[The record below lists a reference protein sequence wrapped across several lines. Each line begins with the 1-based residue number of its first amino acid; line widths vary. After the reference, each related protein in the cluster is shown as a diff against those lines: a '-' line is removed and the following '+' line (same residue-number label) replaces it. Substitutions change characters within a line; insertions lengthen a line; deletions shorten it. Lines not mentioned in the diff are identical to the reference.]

1 MRNLLELKYSEIAS
15 LLMVVLL
22 AQLLTYLVW
31 GLACVSHPIYQ
42 DYIRPNVVWNVL
54 TLYGVSAIAATVWL
68 SLCMSYRQEQR
79 WQIHLCVGALIIYFG
94 TMLYAGYITGL
105 LTLALGVVLAGTP
118 IIGLFLFP
126 AMIVLWSMLGVGAVL
141 TLLTYASVAGYL
153 PYAPLFREQPIS
165 GSPDYGVFYFWSQI
179 YFVAPFLLILAGV
192 GHQFLQRWTALQ
204 AHVHHLKQIDHLTGL
219 HHRHAA
225 YQHLQEILNRN
236 TGTPFALALL
246 DLDQFTALN
255 KQHGHAIADRML
267 QHSANTLRQ
276 GLRSEDF
283 VARFG
288 ADEFLI
294 VFEGVTCR
302 TALSVAERCRQ
313 LIYHQHLFLE
323 NGEYLRQSS
332 TIGVICTQSQ
342 QEHQVDHLLEE
353 LQQALQKAKAYG
365 RNRVYSHDCP
375 FLHEHLTLP
384 TVRRVELRY
393 RA

>member
-1 MRNLLELKYSEIAS
+1 
-15 LLMVVLL
+15 
-22 AQLLTYLVW
+22 
-31 GLACVSHPIYQ
+31 
-42 DYIRPNVVWNVL
+42 
-54 TLYGVSAIAATVWL
+54 
-68 SLCMSYRQEQR
+68 
-79 WQIHLCVGALIIYFG
+79 
-94 TMLYAGYITGL
+94 
-105 LTLALGVVLAGTP
+105 
-118 IIGLFLFP
+118 
-126 AMIVLWSMLGVGAVL
+126 
-141 TLLTYASVAGYL
+141 
-153 PYAPLFREQPIS
+153 
-165 GSPDYGVFYFWSQI
+165 
-179 YFVAPFLLILAGV
+179 
-192 GHQFLQRWTALQ
+192 
-204 AHVHHLKQIDHLTGL
+204 
-219 HHRHAA
+219 
-225 YQHLQEILNRN
+225 
-236 TGTPFALALL
+236 
-246 DLDQFTALN
+246 
-255 KQHGHAIADRML
+255 ML

>member
-15 LLMVVLL
+15 LLMVILL

-42 DYIRPNVVWNVL
+42 HFIRPQVVWNVL
-54 TLYGVSAIAATVWL
+54 SFYGIAAVGATLWL

-79 WQIHLCVGALIIYFG
+79 WQIHLCVGALLIYFG

-105 LTLALGVVLAGTP
+105 LTLSLGVVLAGAP
-118 IIGLFLFP
+118 MIGLFLFP
-126 AMIVLWSMLGVGAVL
+126 AMLVLWSVVGLGVVL

-153 PYAPLFREQPIS
+153 PYAPLFQEQSIS
-165 GSPDYGVFYFWSQI
+165 ASADYGVFYFWSQI
-179 YFVAPFLLILAGV
+179 YFVLPFLLILAGV
-192 GHQFLQRWTALQ
+192 GHQFLQRWKALQ

-225 YQHLQEILNRN
+225 YQHLQMLLERK
-236 TGTPFALALL
+236 TGEPFALALL
-246 DLDQFTALN
+246 DLDHFGQLN
-255 KQHGHAIADRML
+255 QKHGHAIADQML

-294 VFEGVTCR
+294 VFDGVTCR

-313 LIYHQHLFLE
+313 LIYHHHLYLD

-332 TIGVICTQSQ
+332 TIGVICTQSGDDKTVD
-342 QEHQVDHLLEE
+342 QVLDDIQL
-353 LQQALQKAKAYG
+353 ALTQAKAYG

-375 FLHEHLTLP
+375 YLQHQLTRP